1 MNKRKTITGIIISFC
16 FLMFGIFSLTA
27 CGEKPINEIN
37 IVFDQS
43 VGATSPD
50 QQFFIEKVYGQTQGL
65 DSIRIMAKYSDGSEG
80 EIKDAEI
87 TINYQGIGDES
98 SSLKTLEE
106 FKTKAKNN
114 TLDAGGWSLT
124 ASYKGLQTPTTYITV
139 NRAESPKEYNLRFTS
154 NIFSSKLQANSL
166 YYGTKD
172 AGFNITLLNGSQVVD
187 NSMIDSLY
195 KIKDGEEEEF
205 DSSKSIQ
212 EYIDNDK
219 TEYVTI
225 ENLYPGTY
233 TVFAK
238 VKAETNFNEKYTNV
252 LTLKILKAPVEIDT
266 TDMKVVY
273 QFGSNTQ
280 YIKNLT
286 FEQIDNGTVFNNIK
300 NGVNGGYVI
309 LCSDGDSS
317 NNGEEV
323 GKILSSEI
331 VVPIENVW
339 VGEFVAVENHT
350 YNVKDNGKMIK
361 LRFVPS
367 DEDTGNGYKY
377 SDLYTPSEVVEVPLE
392 MIRGKIH
399 APIVT
404 SVFGEFDG
412 TNYSNYK
419 AGDGL
424 YHHLKITYDEDY
436 KDVLFDITYDSD
448 VTQDSAGFCATT
460 AGRHFVTFSIIN
472 DNFEFRFDGKDDNYA
487 YEINYYPPTI
497 ASNAYIEFAWTLD
510 PAE

>member
-1 MNKRKTITGIIISFC
+1 MNKRKTITSIIISFC

-27 CGEKPINEIN
+27 CGEKAINAIN

-43 VGATSPD
+43 VGAISPGSQLVID
-50 QQFFIEKVYGQTQGL
+50 EVYGQTKGL
-65 DSIRIMAKYSDGSEG
+65 DSIKIVAKYSDGSES
-80 EIKDAEI
+80 EIQDAEI
-87 TINYQGIGDES
+87 TIYYHGIGDES

-114 TLDAGGWSLT
+114 TLDAGVWELT
-124 ASYKGLQTPTTYITV
+124 ASYKGHQTPTTYV
-139 NRAESPKEYNLRFTS
+139 NIDRAESTKDYNLRVTS

-166 YYGTKD
+166 YYGTQE
-172 AGFNITLLNGSQVVD
+172 AGYNITLLNGSQVVD
-187 NSMIDSLY
+187 NSMIDGLY
-195 KIKDGEEEEF
+195 KIKDGEEF
-205 DSSKSIQ
+205 DASKSIQ
-212 EYIDNDK
+212 EYVDNNK

-233 TVFAK
+233 TIFAK
-238 VKAETNFNEKYTNV
+238 VKAETNFNEKYTNA

-280 YIKNLT
+280 HLKDLT
-286 FEQIDNGTVFNNIK
+286 FAQIDDGVVFNDIT
-300 NGVNGGYVI
+300 NGINGGYVI
-309 LCSDGDSS
+309 ICSDGDSS

-331 VVPIENVW
+331 VVSTRNVW
-339 VGEFVAVENHT
+339 VGKFVAVENHT
-350 YNVKDNGKMIK
+350 YNVRDNGKMIK
-361 LRFVPS
+361 LKFVPS
-367 DEDTGNGYKY
+367 SDEDFRDGYKY
-377 SDLYTPSEVVEVPLE
+377 SDLFAPSEVVEVPME

-404 SVFGEFDG
+404 SAFGESDG

-424 YHHLKITYDEDY
+424 HHYLKITYDENN
-436 KDVLFDITYDSD
+436 KNVLFDITYDSD
-448 VTQDSAGFCATT
+448 VTQDSGGFYATT
-460 AGRHFVTFSIIN
+460 AGRHFVRFSIIN
-472 DNFEFRFDGKDDNYA
+472 ENFEFRFDGKDDNYA

-497 ASNAYIEFAWTLD
+497 TSNAYIDFVWTLD

>member
-27 CGEKPINEIN
+27 CGEKAINAIN

-43 VGATSPD
+43 VGAILPD
-50 QQFFIEKVYGQTQGL
+50 SQLVIKEVYGQTKGL
-65 DSIRIMAKYSDGSEG
+65 DSIKIVAKYSDGSES

-87 TINYQGIGDES
+87 TIYYHGIDDEGS
-98 SSLKTLEE
+98 SSKTLEE

-114 TLDAGGWSLT
+114 TLEAGVWELT
-124 ASYKGLQTPTTYITV
+124 ASYKGHQTPTTYI
-139 NRAESPKEYNLRFTS
+139 NIDRAESTKDYNLRVTS

-166 YYGTKD
+166 YYGTKES
-172 AGFNITLLNGSQVVD
+172 GYNITLLNGSKVVD

-195 KIKDGEEEEF
+195 RMKDGEEF
-205 DSSKSIQ
+205 DFSKSIQ
-212 EYIDNDK
+212 EYVDNNK

-238 VKAETNFNEKYTNV
+238 VKAETNFNEKYTNAI
-252 LTLKILKAPVEIDT
+252 TLKILKAPVEIDT

-280 YIKNLT
+280 NIKDLT
-286 FEQIDNGTVFNNIK
+286 FAQIDDGTVFNNIK
-300 NGVNGGYVI
+300 NGVNGGYVV

-317 NNGEEV
+317 NNGEET
-323 GKILSSEI
+323 GKILSNEE
-331 VVPIENVW
+331 VVSTENVW
-339 VGEFVAVENHT
+339 VGKFVAVENHT
-350 YNVKDNGKMIK
+350 YNVRDNGKMIK

-367 DEDTGNGYKY
+367 NEDAREGYKY
-377 SDLYTPSEVVEVPLE
+377 NDLYAPSEVVEVPME

-404 SVFGEFDG
+404 SAFGEFDG

-424 YHHLKITYDEDY
+424 YHYLTITYDEND

-448 VTQDSAGFCATT
+448 VTQYSSGFCATT
-460 AGRHFVTFSIIN
+460 AGRHVVTFSIIN

-487 YEINYYPPTI
+487 YEMNYYPPTI
-497 ASNAYIEFAWTLD
+497 TSNAYIEFAWTLD